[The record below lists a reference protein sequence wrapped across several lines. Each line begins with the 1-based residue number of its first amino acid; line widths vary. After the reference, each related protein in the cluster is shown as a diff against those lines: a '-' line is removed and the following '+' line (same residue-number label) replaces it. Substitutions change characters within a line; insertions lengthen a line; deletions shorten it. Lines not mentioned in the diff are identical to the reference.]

1 MIATGTPSAAPQRA
15 AKPGASSHLSANVS
29 TTQIRCAPC
38 SAASTSRIRSAVSV
52 ARITTATT
60 AAGAMRARASRV
72 AALSPRR
79 RTPGVSTT
87 RIVAPAKAASRQA
100 TVEPATLL
108 SSPTAWP
115 VRPRNSA
122 DLPAFSRPASTTT
135 ASSGSGASCRIA
147 FARRRGQHSQASSQQ
162 SALPNGPHARAASA
176 ACSGGRPRCC
186 AIMRATPSK
195 RWRNL

>member
-1 MIATGTPSAAPQRA
+1 MMATGTPSAAPQRA
-15 AKPGASSHLSANVS
+15 ASAGASSHLSANVN

-38 SAASTSRIRSAVSV
+38 NAASTSRIRSGASV

-60 AAGAMRARASRV
+60 AAGAIRARASRV

-87 RIVAPAKAASRQA
+87 RIAAPSSAASRQA
-100 TVEPATLL
+100 TVDPATLL

-135 ASSGSGASCRIA
+135 ASVDSMASGRIA
-147 FARRRGQHSQASSQQ
+147 STRRRQHSQASSQQ
-162 SALPNGPHARAASA
+162 SALPNGPQAPAARSAS
-176 ACSGGRPRCC
+176 SGGRPRCC
-186 AIMRATPSK
+186 ATMRATLSK